1 MHVIKGKRRMERT
14 NQDDV
19 VSRATGRM
27 QAQKLI
33 DLIDESAPD
42 EGVVDVHALDMKFAD
57 GTRRIE
63 VAPPEEEGAV
73 VAIVEGAAD
82 TTRRMSAVEWD
93 AAVAAACAVESEVH
107 SESTMRMSAIQANQL
122 AALITPVEVSLVDE
136 THEPIAPAL
145 VQEPIIT
152 FTTPRL
158 SQPLPA
164 ANEGADVSVETASAV
179 PRRGANRWMI
189 AAMIALAGAAAGL
202 AAVALS
208 YV

>member
-63 VAPPEEEGAV
+63 VAPLEEEGAV

-93 AAVAAACAVESEVH
+93 AAVAAAAAVESEVH

-136 THEPIAPAL
+136 APEL

-164 ANEGADVSVETASAV
+164 PIEGADVSVETAPAV
-179 PRRGANRWMI
+179 PRRGTNRWMI

>member
-63 VAPPEEEGAV
+63 VAPLEEEGAV

-93 AAVAAACAVESEVH
+93 AAVAAAAAVESEVH

-136 THEPIAPAL
+136 THEPIAPEL

-158 SQPLPA
+158 SQPLPEPI
-164 ANEGADVSVETASAV
+164 EGADVSVETAPAV
-179 PRRGANRWMI
+179 PRRGTNRWMI